1 MTIYVINFF
10 LLRSVHSV
18 VEFSPLAVGG
28 SMPVSSRLDES
39 RKAKINSVQRWLTCL
54 VGILLAPTLVL
65 AGHASDVGEPPS
77 SPAVEAPKKEAGKD
91 KKVQKY
97 DIDHIGQRGIGH
109 GFNLYSVKREFELG
123 RNLAAGFDRS
133 TKIIHD
139 DAVNAYINR
148 LAQRLVRYSDAEV
161 PFTVKVIDSGDIPRA
176 YGLPGGFLY
185 VDSALILSADDEA
198 ELAAVMAHEI
208 AHVAA
213 RHATRAMTRKEVC
226 RIIDSV
232 AYVAGPAG
240 AGAADIGGIAGP
252 LSVKKFSRDAEY
264 EADLLAIEY
273 AYAAGYDP
281 QALLDALEKLHAI
294 EEHKKA
300 ELAKIPGYHLASKL
314 PFHSKI
320 AKSFANYPL
329 TEERIGRL
337 QSEIAEFLPSRKDY
351 ILDTDEFQEIR
362 ARLLAS
368 QTPVLRHHA
377 NEDGD
382 NKGPVL
388 RRHPENDD
396 VISPSSIMPVPER
409 NVNTT
414 FLEVHPTRY

>member
-1 MTIYVINFF
+1 
-10 LLRSVHSV
+10 
-18 VEFSPLAVGG
+18 
-28 SMPVSSRLDES
+28 MPSSSRLDETQG
-39 RKAKINSVQRWLTCL
+39 KINSAARCLTCAFAF
-54 VGILLAPTLVL
+54 LL
-65 AGHASDVGEPPS
+65 
-77 SPAVEAPKKEAGKD
+77 SPALSAAGPAPQPADPTALPAVVEAPSKESPKDSKKPN
-91 KKVQKY
+91 KY

-123 RNLAAGFDRS
+123 RNIAAAFDRS

-139 DAVNAYINR
+139 DAVNAYVNR
-148 LAQRLVRYSDAEV
+148 LAQKIVRYSDAEV

-213 RHATRAMTRKEVC
+213 RHATRAMTRRDVC

-240 AGAADIGGIAGP
+240 AGAADIGGLAGP

-294 EEHKKA
+294 EEHKKS
-300 ELAKIPGYHLASKL
+300 EMAKIPGYHLTTKL

-320 AKSFANYPL
+320 AKTLANYPL
-329 TEERIGRL
+329 TEERIGRI
-337 QSEIAEFLPSRKDY
+337 QSEMAEFLPNRKDY
-351 ILDTDEFQEIR
+351 ILDTDEFQEVK

-368 QTPVLRHHA
+368 QAPVLHHHA
-377 NEDGD
+377 NDDAG
-382 NKGPVL
+382 NNTPVL
-388 RRHPENDD
+388 RRHPETDD
-396 VISPSSIMPVPER
+396 VIDPSNVAPLSPR
-409 NVNTT
+409 NVSVS
-414 FLEVHPTRY
+414 FVDVR

>member
-1 MTIYVINFF
+1 MRF
-10 LLRSVHSV
+10 
-18 VEFSPLAVGG
+18 
-28 SMPVSSRLDES
+28 SSRLDRPRQSTHFAAVCKLVTANVVLASAVALGMPASNAAEPAS
-39 RKAKINSVQRWLTCL
+39 VPSIVSAKPQTAKDAKI
-54 VGILLAPTLVL
+54 P
-65 AGHASDVGEPPS
+65 E
-77 SPAVEAPKKEAGKD
+77 
-91 KKVQKY
+91 KY
-97 DIDHIGQRGIGH
+97 DINHIGQRGIGH
-109 GFNLYSVKREFELG
+109 GFNLYSAKHEFELG
-123 RNLAAGFDRS
+123 RNMAAAFDR
-133 TKIIHD
+133 TMKIIHD
-139 DAVNAYINR
+139 DAVNAYVNR
-148 LAQRLVRYSDAEV
+148 LAQKVVRYSDAEV

-198 ELAAVMAHEI
+198 ELAAVIAHEI

-213 RHATRAMTRKEVC
+213 RHATRAMSRRDVC

-240 AGAADIGGIAGP
+240 AGAADIGGLAGP

-264 EADLLAIEY
+264 EADLLGIEY

-294 EEHKKA
+294 EEQKKA
-300 ELAKIPGYHLASKL
+300 EMAKIPGYHLGTKL

-329 TEERIGRL
+329 TEERIGRI
-337 QSEIAEFLPSRKDY
+337 QSEIVQFLPGRKDY
-351 ILDTDEFQEIR
+351 ILDTEEFQEVK
-362 ARLLAS
+362 AHLLAS

-377 NEDGD
+377 NGDEDS
-382 NKGPVL
+382 KGPVL

-396 VISPSSIMPVPER
+396 VIPPSSLMPARER
-409 NVNTT
+409 VVNSS
-414 FLEVHPTRY
+414 LLSIQ

>member
-1 MTIYVINFF
+1 M
-10 LLRSVHSV
+10 
-18 VEFSPLAVGG
+18 
-28 SMPVSSRLDES
+28 
-39 RKAKINSVQRWLTCL
+39 
-54 VGILLAPTLVL
+54 GILLVPSMMM
-65 AGHASDVGEPPS
+65 GRPASDAAEPPTV
-77 SPAVEAPKKEAGKD
+77 PNVEAPKPENLKES
-91 KKVQKY
+91 KKNQKY

-123 RNLAAGFDRS
+123 RNMAAGFDRS
-133 TKIIHD
+133 TKAIHD
-139 DAVNAYINR
+139 DAVNAYVNR
-148 LAQRLVRYSDAEV
+148 LAQKIVRYSDADI

-213 RHATRAMTRKEVC
+213 RHATRAMTRRDVC
-226 RIIDSV
+226 RIIDSL

-240 AGAADIGGIAGP
+240 AGAADIGGLAGP

-264 EADLLAIEY
+264 EADLLGIEY

-294 EEHKKA
+294 EEHRKA
-300 ELAKIPGYHLASKL
+300 ELAKIPGYHLATRI

-337 QSEIAEFLPSRKDY
+337 ESAMAEFLPGRKDY
-351 ILDTDEFQEIR
+351 ILDTDEFQEMK

-368 QTPVLRHHA
+368 QMPTLRHHA
-377 NEDGD
+377 AQGDEDS
-382 NKGPVL
+382 KGPVL
-388 RRHPENDD
+388 RRHPENDSD
-396 VISPSSIMPVPER
+396 VLSPSNVAPLRER
-409 NVNTT
+409 TVNTS
-414 FLEVHPTRY
+414 FLDIPATSY

>member
-1 MTIYVINFF
+1 
-10 LLRSVHSV
+10 
-18 VEFSPLAVGG
+18 
-28 SMPVSSRLDES
+28 MPSSSRLDETQG
-39 RKAKINSVQRWLTCL
+39 KINSAARCLTCAFAF
-54 VGILLAPTLVL
+54 LL
-65 AGHASDVGEPPS
+65 
-77 SPAVEAPKKEAGKD
+77 SPALSAAGPAPQPADPTALPAVVEAPNKETPKDSKKP
-91 KKVQKY
+91 QKY
-97 DIDHIGQRGIGH
+97 DINHIGQRGIGH

-123 RNLAAGFDRS
+123 RNIAAAFDRS

-139 DAVNAYINR
+139 DAVNAYVNR
-148 LAQRLVRYSDAEV
+148 LAQKIVRYSDAEV

-198 ELAAVMAHEI
+198 ELAAVIAHEI

-213 RHATRAMTRKEVC
+213 RHATRAMTRRDVC

-240 AGAADIGGIAGP
+240 AGAADIGGLAGP

-294 EEHKKA
+294 EEHKKS
-300 ELAKIPGYHLASKL
+300 EMAKIPGYHLGTKL

-329 TEERIGRL
+329 TEERIGRI
-337 QSEIAEFLPSRKDY
+337 QSEMAEFLPNRKDY
-351 ILDTDEFQEIR
+351 ILDTDEFQEVK
-362 ARLLAS
+362 AHLLAS
-368 QTPVLRHHA
+368 QAPVLRHHA
-377 NEDGD
+377 NDEGD
-382 NKGPVL
+382 NNAPVL
-388 RRHPENDD
+388 RRHPDSDD
-396 VISPSSIMPVPER
+396 VIAPS
-409 NVNTT
+409 NVAPLSQRSVSVS
-414 FLEVHPTRY
+414 FVDGR

>member
-1 MTIYVINFF
+1 
-10 LLRSVHSV
+10 
-18 VEFSPLAVGG
+18 
-28 SMPVSSRLDES
+28 MPSSSRLDETQG
-39 RKAKINSVQRWLTCL
+39 KINSAARCLTCAFAF
-54 VGILLAPTLVL
+54 LL
-65 AGHASDVGEPPS
+65 
-77 SPAVEAPKKEAGKD
+77 SPALSAAGPAPQPADPTALPAVVEAPSKESPKDSKKPN
-91 KKVQKY
+91 KY

-123 RNLAAGFDRS
+123 RNIAAAFDRS

-139 DAVNAYINR
+139 DAVNAYVNR
-148 LAQRLVRYSDAEV
+148 LAQKIVRYSDAEV

-176 YGLPGGFLY
+176 YGIPGGFLY

-213 RHATRAMTRKEVC
+213 RHATRAMTRRDVC

-240 AGAADIGGIAGP
+240 AGAADIGGLAGP

-294 EEHKKA
+294 EEHKKS
-300 ELAKIPGYHLASKL
+300 EMAKIPGYHLTTKL

-320 AKSFANYPL
+320 AKTLANYPL
-329 TEERIGRL
+329 TEERIGRI
-337 QSEIAEFLPSRKDY
+337 QSEMAEFLPNRKDY
-351 ILDTDEFQEIR
+351 ILDTDEFQEVK

-368 QTPVLRHHA
+368 QAPVLHHHA
-377 NEDGD
+377 NDDAG
-382 NKGPVL
+382 NNTPVL
-388 RRHPENDD
+388 RRHPETDD
-396 VISPSSIMPVPER
+396 VIDPSNVAPLSPR
-409 NVNTT
+409 NVSVS
-414 FLEVHPTRY
+414 FVDVR